1 MRLRKEHSDPTY
13 QLAIAIVHFFVLSL
27 ASSTI
32 LTLAAQLT
40 HISFSIYSYLIAL
53 AILGCFYYF
62 TRQLNATL
70 VTRSNIIFIL
80 IAVGL
85 AYLSLYMGRADSD
98 DYFYL
103 PNAVHYLTHPEES
116 MGFDIHFLATESPI
130 ISVNWGTSI
139 TFEYYQAAMAHITG
153 ISFLKSY
160 YVYHAAWIFFLLPF
174 TLYIILRRYVK
185 HESTAIIA
193 VVFVIGVIMLMGET
207 HRTPGTFLAQRFYQG
222 KTGALFILIPLFYH
236 TALTYLKTRKG
247 FFIFLIPIAA
257 CGATSSSIVLLPP
270 LMLAVFVAY
279 HISSRRLPEI
289 KYSLLYFSSYAFPF
303 LYACLILLIQPYDL
317 GVDSPVNKGWPTH
330 FAGHF
335 DFLFSH
341 DIFKVSRWNPTFWL
355 PLLSWIIILLLANL
369 KTRIFLSVWIIM
381 LVLTCFNP
389 VVADVL
395 IHYFF
400 GPNVYWR
407 LFYIFPLIPLIGAAY
422 GTLIELLTSKKA
434 AFVSVS
440 LGIVLILNLQFGV
453 FGRFENTSAF
463 STRKVSKLTEQKMWY
478 TKYDAIS
485 SDLRGTLLAPYVIS
499 GAAILRNGNVD
510 VLIHDATGIF
520 LWLPSLEAQR
530 RDDVK
535 HYLET
540 YDEVYFSSF
549 TALVSQHQPKN
560 IILSRKKEMT
570 ATLSFLKKSGYKE
583 KYNDNNIVLLI
594 K

>member
-1 MRLRKEHSDPTY
+1 MRLRKEHSDPIY

-40 HISFSIYSYLIAL
+40 HISFHTYSYLIAI
-53 AILGCFYYF
+53 AMLGCFYYF
-62 TRQLNATL
+62 IRQLDTTL
-70 VTRSNIIFIL
+70 VTRNNAIFLL

-98 DYFYL
+98 DFFYL
-103 PNAVHYLTHPEES
+103 PNAVHYLAHPEKS
-116 MGFDIHFLATESPI
+116 MGFEVHFLKVESPI

-153 ISFLKSY
+153 ISFLKVY
-160 YVYHAAWIFFLLPF
+160 YTYHAAWIFFLLPF

-222 KTGALFILIPLFYH
+222 KTGALFILIPFFYH

-270 LMLAVFVAY
+270 LLLAVFVAH

-289 KYSLLYFSSYAFPF
+289 KYSLLYFASYAFPF
-303 LYACLILLIQPYDL
+303 VYACLILLIQPFDL
-317 GVDSPVNKGWPTH
+317 GIDSPVNKGWPTH

-341 DIFKVSRWNPTFWL
+341 DIFKISLWNPTFWL
-355 PLLSWIIILLLANL
+355 PALSWIIILFLANL
-369 KTRIFLSVWIIM
+369 KTRIFLSVWIVV

-389 VVADVL
+389 LVADVL
-395 IHYFF
+395 IPYFF

-407 LFYIFPLIPLIGAAY
+407 LFYTFPLIPLIGVAY
-422 GTLIELLTSKKA
+422 GTLIELLPSKKA
-434 AFVSVS
+434 AVVSVS
-440 LGIVLILNLQFGV
+440 LGITIILNLQFGV

-463 STRKVSKLTEQKMWY
+463 STRKVSKLTEEKMWY
-478 TKYDAIS
+478 AKYDAIS
-485 SDLRGTLLAPYVIS
+485 SDLAGTVLASYDIS
-499 GAAILRNGNVD
+499 CTAILRNGNID
-510 VLIHDATGIF
+510 ALIHDATGIF
-520 LWLPSLEAQR
+520 LWLPPPEAQR
-530 RDDVK
+530 RDEVK
-535 HYLET
+535 HYMET
-540 YDEVYFSSF
+540 YNEVYFSSF
-549 TALVSQHQPKN
+549 TTLVSQHQPKN
-560 IILSRKKEMT
+560 IILRKKKEMALALT
-570 ATLSFLKKSGYKE
+570 FLKKSGYQE
-583 KYNDNNIVLLI
+583 KYEDNNIVLLI